1 MLTFDN
7 GIMGMGEGVGIGCYT
22 ACTLS
27 ENNNSIGVTSK
38 IGDIR
43 IDPLNGGVDVKQAK
57 VFGICAAGELRDI
70 RLTEDVYPVVDCDDS
85 KIVVVAHKVLAIV
98 GWYVAL
104 IISKVITY
112 YL

>member
-7 GIMGMGEGVGIGCYT
+7 GIMGVGECVGIGCYT

-27 ENNNSIGVTSK
+27 KNNNSIGVTSK
-38 IGDIR
+38 IGDIC
-43 IDPLNGGVDVKQAK
+43 IYPLNSGVNVKQAK
-57 VFGICAAGELRDI
+57 VFGVCTAGELRNI

-85 KIVVVAHKVLAIV
+85 EVVVVAHKVLAIV

-104 IISKVITY
+104 IISKFMTY